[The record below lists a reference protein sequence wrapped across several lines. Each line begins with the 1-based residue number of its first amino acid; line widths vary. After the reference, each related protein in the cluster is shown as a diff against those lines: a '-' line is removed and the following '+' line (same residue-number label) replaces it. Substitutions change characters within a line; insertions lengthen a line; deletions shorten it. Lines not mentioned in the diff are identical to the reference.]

1 MRMQTCL
8 KALLCS
14 TICFWLLT
22 NGVAAQNIGFT
33 QDDRERLIRLE
44 TTLELFMQQTNQRFE
59 QVDKRFTEL
68 RDDTNKRFEQID
80 KRFEELRADTNK
92 RFEELMS
99 FLWMLVGI
107 FTALVIAVI
116 GFAWWDRRSSIQK
129 AQAETIAALDRLG
142 IGPRLVQ
149 ALREFAAEEPR
160 LARSLRTCGLL

>member
-1 MRMQTCL
+1 MRTQTCL
-8 KALLCS
+8 KAMICS

-22 NGVAAQNIGFT
+22 TGAAGQNVGFT
-33 QDDRERLIRLE
+33 KDDRERLIRLE

-59 QVDKRFTEL
+59 QVDRRFAEL
-68 RDDTNKRFEQID
+68 RDDTN

-129 AQAETIAALDRLG
+129 AQAETIAALDRSG
-142 IGPRLVQ
+142 IGLRLVQ